1 MTTTK
6 TKTIDPDDYWLSH
19 HVGIDAATARQLR
32 RTSGDVPRPHVPAEG
47 DLPLDMDE
55 YVPHGRGPLS
65 RALLRA
71 IRGGPPVAT
80 IACYRIYAVDGAAV
94 RNLVHID
101 FTTGGN
107 PGRYSY
113 VPEGEVWVERV
124 LEPADAAASLLH
136 EMVETV
142 LMQESG
148 LDYDEAHEE
157 ASNVETMLR
166 AQLVWTPDHPSGAGA
181 SLPTA
186 AAVAGRWFHRWARA
200 RRVRR
205 A

>member
-1 MTTTK
+1 MTTK
-6 TKTIDPDDYWLSH
+6 IDPDDYWLSH

-32 RTSGDVPRPHVPAEG
+32 KSAPAPLLPHVPVEG

-55 YVPHGRGPLS
+55 HVPHGRGPLS
-65 RALLRA
+65 RTLLRA
-71 IRGGPPVAT
+71 IRAGAPIAT
-80 IACYRIYAVDGAAV
+80 IAGYRIYAVDGVAV
-94 RNLVHID
+94 RNLVHVD

-113 VPEGEVWVERV
+113 VPEGEVWIERV

-142 LMQESG
+142 LMQETG
-148 LDYDEAHEE
+148 LDYDAGHEE

-166 AQLVWTPDHPSGAGA
+166 AQLIWTPGEARQT
-181 SLPTA
+181 LPEA

-200 RRVRR
+200 RGRR
-205 A
+205 G

>member
-1 MTTTK
+1 MYPGESRIQRK
-6 TKTIDPDDYWLSH
+6 
-19 HVGIDAATARQLR
+19 TARAWHQEHRERTMKSTR
-32 RTSGDVPRPHVPAEG
+32 RDALASHVPG
-47 DLPLDMDE
+47 PKDLPLDMDE

-65 RALLRA
+65 TTLLRA
-71 IRGGPPVAT
+71 IRAGKP
-80 IACYRIYAVDGAAV
+80 IAAIAGYKVYAVDGAAV

-113 VPEGEVWVERV
+113 VPEGEVWIERV

-142 LMQESG
+142 LMQERG

-166 AQLVWTPDHPSGAGA
+166 AQMEWTPGESRQSMPE
-181 SLPTA
+181 A
-186 AAVAGRWFHRWARA
+186 AAVASRWFSRWAEARRA
-200 RRVRR
+200 RR
-205 A
+205 